1 MWSSDFSK
9 RYLERFEAETTPECT
24 GPVVLALNGLADNL
38 VAEAKKQLLKGDEGK
53 AMERLNGAQSF
64 LSRASERMPDH
75 PYVLGTEAYLTFLR
89 GDVDRAQELLK
100 RAVQLGGEDLRH
112 AELASVQRDQ
122 LAGDELFI
130 QWIENAAG
138 GLAAAT

>member
-1 MWSSDFSK
+1 VEQRLFEEI
-9 RYLERFEAETTPECT
+9 LELFEAETTPECT
-24 GPVVLALNGLADNL
+24 GAVVLALNGLADNL

-53 AMERLNGAQSF
+53 AMEQLNGAQSF
-64 LSRASERMPDH
+64 LSRASERMPDQ

-89 GDVDRAQELLK
+89 GNVDRAQELLK
-100 RAVQLGGEDLRH
+100 RAVQLGGEDLRR

-130 QWIENAAG
+130 QWIENAAS
-138 GLAAAT
+138 GLAAST